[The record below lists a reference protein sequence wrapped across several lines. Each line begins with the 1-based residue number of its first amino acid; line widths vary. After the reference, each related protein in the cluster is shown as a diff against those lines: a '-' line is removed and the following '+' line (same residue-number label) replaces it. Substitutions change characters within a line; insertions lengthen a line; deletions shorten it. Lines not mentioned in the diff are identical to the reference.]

1 MVRRQRHASALS
13 IKKLVSIRFSA
24 PCEARTFPVP
34 VSGGAGRR
42 VSLCVDR
49 PAPRPQRNPCHPSA
63 GSRLLLDFPRGSLG
77 WEFESLFMGYLGR
90 SRVSNAVSGRAVCPS
105 FTAGVLPC
113 GCTSGRAAQT
123 PGAPQLGRG
132 GTDTLLAN
140 TAVAAGEL
148 WAETARHAP
157 VERRPTPAGDQ
168 RWRRRVPW
176 PGAAAGTAGPCRGRV
191 SPSTRWRRPGL
202 PSPSLPALVTGPDS
216 PVRSEWTC

>member
-1 MVRRQRHASALS
+1 MVRRQRHVSALS

-24 PCEARTFPVP
+24 PCEARTFSVP

-42 VSLCVDR
+42 VSLCVGR
-49 PAPRPQRNPCHPSA
+49 PAPRPQRNPCHLSA
-63 GSRLLLDFPRGSLG
+63 RSRLLLDFLRGSLG

-113 GCTSGRAAQT
+113 GCTSGPSRSD
-123 PGAPQLGRG
+123 PGGPPAGTWRHRYVAGKHSGRSWGTVG
-132 GTDTLLAN
+132 GDCPTCTS
-140 TAVAAGEL
+140 G
-148 WAETARHAP
+148 
-157 VERRPTPAGDQ
+157 TPAGDQ

-216 PVRSEWTC
+216 PVRSEWTW